1 VGFGTGLGVSGSNS
15 RSGNLTFRDCAISYN
30 TTGFLDTESEG
41 GHISF
46 DACHF
51 HGNATAVSSTASLG
65 ISNSWM
71 ESNTILGV
79 NCLSPA
85 ACDINSNHFE
95 NTEADSTHFLAGNG
109 VFSVLG
115 GDMRDKQT
123 SGNTD
128 WWVNFAGTSF
138 FILGSILT
146 SEGRTAEHVIIN
158 EGNGIAAVQKY
169 EQRLAPESLFQSSKG
184 NER

>member
-1 VGFGTGLGVSGSNS
+1 
-15 RSGNLTFRDCAISYN
+15 
-30 TTGFLDTESEG
+30 
-41 GHISF
+41 
-46 DACHF
+46 
-51 HGNATAVSSTASLG
+51 
-65 ISNSWM
+65 M
-71 ESNTILGV
+71 ESNTVLGV

-95 NTEADSTHFLAGNG
+95 NAEADSTHFLAGNG

-138 FILGSILT
+138 FILGTILT
-146 SEGRTAEHVIIN
+146 RRAEPPNTLSLMRVM
-158 EGNGIAAVQKY
+158 AS
-169 EQRLAPESLFQSSKG
+169 QRYKI
-184 NER
+184 